1 MDKVFFSKPTIW
13 EWVSRVFDNNFM
25 IMYLSLYIAGGGF
38 VGCFKDAETDDQP
51 RDLPL
56 WVHTGNDNLITKCIQ
71 LCTLKGNS
79 FDVCRK
85 NLIFLCSIQYLPKKF
100 DNLAFYS

>member
-1 MDKVFFSKPTIW
+1 MDKVFFFKPTIW

-25 IMYLSLYIAGGGF
+25 IMYLCLCIAGGGY

-85 NLIFLCSIQYLPKKF
+85 NLIFLCSYTISTKEV
-100 DNLAFYS
+100 